1 MSKITTDVHEHRQY
15 FDAANPP
22 AYARVYSDREF
33 TNDDN
38 QTVAAGNFNSD
49 AYVAEVAVSY
59 ADGVTTIASF
69 TNIDATIVSG
79 TGRVRAFYTLTLHDA
94 KGNYLV
100 TVYDR
105 LKVPASPS
113 VTTWVA
119 IGLLS
124 NTTAL
129 PYRADYYSAEQ
140 IDKLLR
146 DLEAAP
152 LATSVI
158 AGRSRLTET
167 PASLLDP
174 VAVADN
180 DPRLGAR
187 YDAAGSLQAT
197 VTAIAGTGGGIIDVH
212 KSFTL
217 SSAVTVP
224 STVYLRQQNGAV
236 ITKSG
241 SGAITFQGV
250 GLTDPES
257 PLPFF
262 KSFAA
267 GDILFTG
274 SDWPR
279 RISTELFDTGN
290 SSLSD
295 RLSRLNSAFGTKQ
308 VCFLCFPRTIT
319 ARVDFN
325 PNKEFYF
332 LPGDYPNTSSA
343 SGYSV
348 FGLES
353 NTVFHGTRAARIYE
367 SPNAYGMRIIGIAAN
382 DLHGSKTDI
391 VIENLTFMG
400 DPAAVYDGTSS
411 TIILGNVTRGAVRN
425 CSMYQTHAYGVI
437 LGGYGDTGN
446 YTQDSEVTGN
456 IFTDIGTQVIAIING
471 YGKIS
476 RNYIDVRHATSAGA
490 LIDVEPNNVAD
501 SVGSIEVSDNWIDCS
516 GAGDGLYFSGIDV
529 QAAGGVS
536 TLLTASIR
544 NNVILGRELDPSI
557 SDSGRLSGGIVAIGI
572 NNLTMENNLVRS
584 ANGRGYHVWDCRYAV
599 IQNNVAVGCVD
610 NSGNSSSLELLS
622 TADSVVR
629 NNTFLETFNSYTQSS
644 GIHEAEVFH
653 TATSSG
659 SVITKTTTAGIPRLY
674 SHHKGLS
681 VFFNGSTYLISSVNT
696 TTQALTLSSAVG
708 TVAVKTCAS
717 ATDINTGTDTIT
729 INSHGYSN
737 GCILQYTAGTGAIGG
752 LTSGSYYY
760 VVSAAANTFKLAST
774 LGGTAIDLTSTGTGT
789 QTFTPAFETRFSNN
803 LFIGNNAPDGTF
815 LCSTGTSVIKSDGL
829 REVADS
835 VAPAQITSNQN
846 NYNPGQQ
853 AYRIDLQT
861 DASRD
866 VTGLVFTSPAQI
878 NGEKHLIYNA
888 GAQNVVLKNQSASST
903 AANRFACSTG
913 ADITLAA
920 GQAADIEYIGSAQ
933 RWAVF
938 KRN

>member
-1 MSKITTDVHEHRQY
+1 MSSAIITAHTAIWPHGGTAAYLYIFADDTFRPAG
-15 FDAANPP
+15 DA
-22 AYARVYSDREF
+22 V
-33 TNDDN
+33 
-38 QTVAAGNFNSD
+38 TVLGGNFNTGVYAKKITCS
-49 AYVAEVAVSY
+49 VAS
-59 ADGVTTIASF
+59 GILTIPSF
-69 TNIDATIVSG
+69 TLYATTDAVPDD
-79 TGRVRAFYTLTLHDA
+79 VRYTAWL
-94 KGNYLV
+94 
-100 TVYDR
+100 YDENDNR
-105 LKVPASPS
+105 KEVFLADFDVRSTD
-113 VTTWVA
+113 TTWDTIIA
-119 IGLLS
+119 Y
-124 NTTAL
+124 N
-129 PYRADYYSAEQ
+129 SAHRFRSKTSEFYDKDQ
-140 IDKLLR
+140 IDTKLAALA
-146 DLEAAP
+146 LAP
-152 LATSVI
+152 LASDVQI
-158 AGRSRLTET
+158 GRSRLSEL
-167 PASLLDP
+167 PSSLTDP
-174 VAVADN
+174 VSIADN
-180 DPRLGAR
+180 DKRVGAR

-197 VTAIAGTGGGIIDVH
+197 VTAIAGAGGGIIDVH

-274 SDWPR
+274 SVWPR

-382 DLHGSKTDI
+382 DLYGSKTDI

-490 LIDVEPNNVAD
+490 LIDVEPNNVTD
-501 SVGSIEVSDNWIDCS
+501 LVGSIEVSDNWIDCS
-516 GAGDGLYFSGIDV
+516 GAVDGLYFGGIDV

-557 SDSGRLSGGIVAIGI
+557 SDSGRLSGGIIAIGI

-829 REVADS
+829 REVADTA
-835 VAPAQITSNQN
+835 APAQITSNQN

-888 GAQNVVLKNQSASST
+888 GAQNIVLKNQSASST